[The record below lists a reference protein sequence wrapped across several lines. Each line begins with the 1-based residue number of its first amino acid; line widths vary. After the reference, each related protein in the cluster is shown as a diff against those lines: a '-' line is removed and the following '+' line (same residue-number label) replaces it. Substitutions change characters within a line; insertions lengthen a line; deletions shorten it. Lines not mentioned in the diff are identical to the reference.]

1 MTLQQQIRRNR
12 LRSSIVV
19 VGFVLLL
26 VVLAGLVG
34 LAFDISLGVVAL
46 VVALLYAVF
55 GIVRSRSLISGI
67 THAQSIGPDELRP
80 LRRLVEN
87 VSIGAGLPVTP
98 ELRIVDDAA
107 PNAFA
112 AGLRPTSSYVGVTTG
127 LLRTM
132 PKRELEAVLAHEI
145 SHIRN
150 RDTYLMTMA
159 TVFAGV
165 IALIADIGFRSMA
178 YGGRS
183 RKGGALVA
191 ILAIVGFL
199 LAPYAAL
206 LLRMSL
212 SRRREYLAD
221 AGAAEIL
228 SDPEAMALALRRL
241 ELDSHLGSLRRCVD
255 GAPVGRESHGSRR
268 LGAPRSHRALGA
280 LQHASSDPH
289 THRGAGGGRW
299 IPPPR
304 RASGAPAV
312 RRRARPRVAASPF
325 LHNHKRDRSYSQS
338 RRPRAAGRARFRD
351 PRGQNSRNAWILACG
366 LRSAFSSGPFGSIM
380 ARP

>member
-12 LRSSIVV
+12 MRSGIVL
-19 VGFVLLL
+19 VGFVVLLL
-26 VVLAGLVG
+26 VLAGIVG
-34 LAFDISLGVVAL
+34 LVLDVSLGVVAL
-46 VVALLYAVF
+46 AVALVYA
-55 GIVRSRSLISGI
+55 IVAVIRSRNMISGL
-67 THAQSIGPDELRP
+67 THAQAVGQDELRP

-87 VSIGAGLPVTP
+87 VAIGAGLPVTP
-98 ELRIVDDAA
+98 EIRIVDDDA

-112 AGLRPTSSYVGVTTG
+112 AGLRPTASYVGVTTG

-165 IALIADIGFRSMA
+165 IALVADLGFRMLA

-183 RKGGALVA
+183 RKGGAIVA
-191 ILAIVGFL
+191 ALAIVGFI
-199 LAPYAAL
+199 LAPYAAM

-228 SDPEAMALALRRL
+228 NDPEAMALALRRL
-241 ELDSHLGSLRRCVD
+241 ELDTTSIVYADASTAHLWVESPTDRVDSERRGVLAMTGLFNTHPAISD
-255 GAPVGRESHGSRR
+255 RID
-268 LGAPRSHRALGA
+268 ALEA
-280 LQHASSDPH
+280 
-289 THRGAGGGRW
+289 AGGFALPERL
-299 IPPPR
+299 PSEQPF
-304 RASGAPAV
+304 AV
-312 RRRARPRVAASPF
+312 E
-325 LHNHKRDRSYSQS
+325 L
-338 RRPRAAGRARFRD
+338 
-351 PRGQNSRNAWILACG
+351 G
-366 LRSAFSSGPFGSIM
+366 LS
-380 ARP
+380 